1 MNRFFVGKEN
11 RLENKILI
19 EDKENIKHIT
29 NVLRLKKDDSIE
41 VSDGEQ
47 YEYIVK
53 IVNATKEC
61 VECEIIE
68 ESPFKREA
76 KRKVHLFQ
84 GIPKQSK
91 MDYIIQKCV
100 ELGVNEITPVF
111 TERTIVQDKGN
122 FDKKIERWQKVS
134 EEAAK
139 QSKRGIIPKVND
151 AIQFGAI
158 QSKLESADLVLFLYE
173 NEEKTSIK
181 DVLKN
186 SSKNK
191 TVALIIGP
199 EGGFS
204 DEEAEGIIKLGAQ
217 SASLGKRIL
226 RTETAGVIALAIT
239 LYELEG

>member
-1 MNRFFVGKEN
+1 MNRFFVEKGN
-11 RLENKILI
+11 IADNKILI
-19 EDKENIKHIT
+19 RDKENIKHMV
-29 NVLRLKKDDSIE
+29 NVLRLKKDESIE
-41 VSDGEQ
+41 VSDGEK
-47 YEYIVK
+47 YEYIAK
-53 IVNATKEC
+53 IVNASKEC
-61 VECEIIE
+61 VECEVIE
-68 ESPFKREA
+68 KSEFKREA
-76 KRKVHLFQ
+76 KRKVHLYQ

-100 ELGVNEITPVF
+100 ELGVYEITPVF

-134 EEAAK
+134 EEAGK

-151 AIQFGAI
+151 AIQFDAI
-158 QSKLESADLVLFLYE
+158 QNELESTDLVIFLYE

-186 SSKNK
+186 SSKSE
-191 TVALIIGP
+191 TIALIIGP

-204 DEEAEGIIKLGAQ
+204 DEEAERIVGLGAQ

-226 RTETAGVIALAIT
+226 RTETAGAIALAIT